1 MSTREQ
7 YIEKLAAK
15 LKEWDNEIDMLR
27 SRAEQAKADAK
38 VRYREQL
45 VELREQRDKAAVLL
59 DEMHESSGTAWKS
72 VKEKVDRL
80 YADVKGIF
88 RKAA

>member
-1 MSTREQ
+1 
-7 YIEKLAAK
+7 
-15 LKEWDNEIDMLR
+15 
-27 SRAEQAKADAK
+27 
-38 VRYREQL
+38 
-45 VELREQRDKAAVLL
+45 
-59 DEMHESSGTAWKS
+59 MHESSETAWKS